1 MLYVTTL
8 KNFFLPI
15 FAVYFVVYAYLDIYW
30 IFMQEQ
36 SFAFVYPFC
45 QVLLPTLKIYKNAYL
60 SFILCMLKMYNN
72 SNIHKAFA

>member
-1 MLYVTTL
+1 MLYVTPL
-8 KNFFLPI
+8 KNFF
-15 FAVYFVVYAYLDIYW
+15 FRFYAVYFVVSVYLGLYW

-60 SFILCMLKMYNN
+60 SFTLCMLKMHNN